1 MRIVALALLATATL
15 SVSRRVDAQQP
26 QPPAPASTQPLQR
39 VQLDSIV
46 AVVGTTPILLSDLF
60 EAINQRRAAGIQL
73 PSDSAGQMAFARDVL
88 NGLIDEEVLVQ
99 RAQADTGVTVDEA
112 DVLNSTEQEMKRQR
126 SRFQSDA
133 DFAAALRQSGFGPP
147 DEYRRWLGEQVRRGA
162 LQRRLVEKLR
172 RAGKIIP
179 VGVTEAEIAEAVQN
193 EKKQLGRKPPTVTFR
208 QIVVPTQASAKALA
222 AARAKAESLHKD
234 IKAGADFELLA
245 KRESMDTTTNK
256 NGGDLGWQRRQTI
269 PGYEQLD
276 ALLFVLNPGQL
287 GPVVETPDGYHV
299 VRVDRVRPGEVKA
312 RQILIR
318 PAYDSSD
325 IARAHVRADSVLA
338 LWKAGQLPLDTL
350 YARYHDPIEEKG
362 SLQPF
367 PRSELPESYATAFA
381 AGKPNEFVG
390 PFRIEDAARG
400 VPKYVVAQLI
410 DVDSGGEYTDAELR
424 DRLRESLAEAKAIRR
439 LIDTLKKETYVS
451 VRL

>member
-1 MRIVALALLATATL
+1 MRFLAAAIVFATTL
-15 SVSRRVDAQQP
+15 GASARGAAQQP
-26 QPPAPASTQPLQR
+26 QPQQPPSTPR
-39 VQLDSIV
+39 VALDSIV

-60 EAINQRRAAGIQL
+60 EAINQRRASGAQL
-73 PSDSAGQMAFARDVL
+73 PNDSAGQVAFARDVL

-99 RAQADTGVTVDEA
+99 RALADTGVTVDEA
-112 DVLNSTEQEMKRQR
+112 DILNTVEQEMKRQR
-126 SRFQSDA
+126 SRFQTDA
-133 DFAAALRQSGFGPP
+133 EFAAALRQSGFGPP

-162 LQRRLVEKLR
+162 LQRRLVAKLR
-172 RAGKIIP
+172 QAGKIIP
-179 VGVTEAEIAEAVQN
+179 VGVTEAEIAEAVDKERAN
-193 EKKQLGRKPPTVTFR
+193 LGRKPPTVTFR
-208 QIVVPTQASAKALA
+208 QVVVPTQASAKALA
-222 AARAKAESLHKD
+222 AAHAKADSLLKD
-234 IKAGADFELLA
+234 IRGGADFELLA

-269 PGYEQLD
+269 PGYEGLD
-276 ALLFVLNPGQL
+276 ALLFTLNPGQV
-287 GPVVETPDGYHV
+287 GPIVQTPDGFHV

-318 PAYDSSD
+318 PVYDSTD
-325 IARAHVRADSVLA
+325 IARAKVRADSVLV
-338 LWKAGQLPLDTL
+338 LWKAGQISLDSL

-367 PRSELPESYATAFA
+367 PRSELPPSYSTAFA
-381 AGKPNEFVG
+381 DAKPNEFVA

-400 VPKYVVAQLI
+400 VPKFVVAQLLE
-410 DVDSGGEYTDAELR
+410 VDAGGEYTIAELR

>member
-1 MRIVALALLATATL
+1 MKRVFAVALLAATTFGASL
-15 SVSRRVDAQQP
+15 AAGAQQP
-26 QPPAPASTQPLQR
+26 QPAPAQPGPR
-39 VQLDSIV
+39 IALDSIV

-60 EAINQRRAAGIQL
+60 EAINQRRAAGVQL
-73 PSDSAGQMAFARDVL
+73 PNDSAGQLAFARDVL
-88 NGLIDEEVLVQ
+88 SGLIDEEVLVQ
-99 RAQADTGVTVDEA
+99 RALSDTGVTVDEA
-112 DVLNSTEQEMKRQR
+112 DILNSIETEMKRQR
-126 SRFQSDA
+126 SRFQTDA
-133 DFAAALRQSGFGPP
+133 EFAAALRQSGFGPP

-162 LQRRLVEKLR
+162 LQRRLVAKLR
-172 RAGKIIP
+172 QTGKIIP
-179 VGVTEAEIAEAVQN
+179 VGVTEAEIAEAAKT
-193 EKKQLGRKPPTVTFR
+193 ERERLGRKPATVTFR
-208 QIVVPTQASAKALA
+208 QVVIPTTASAKALA
-222 AARAKAESLHKD
+222 AARAKAESLYKD

-276 ALLFVLNPGQL
+276 ALLFAINPGQV
-287 GPVVETPDGYHV
+287 GPVVETPDGFHV

-318 PAYDSSD
+318 PVYDSTD
-325 IARAHVRADSVLA
+325 IARARVRADSVLA
-338 LWKAGQLPLDTL
+338 VWKAGQIPLDTL

-367 PRSELPESYATAFA
+367 PRSELPQSYATAFGE
-381 AGKPNEFVG
+381 GKPNDFVG

-400 VPKYVVAQLI
+400 VPKFVVAQLI
-410 DVDSGGEYTDAELR
+410 EVDSGGEYSDAELR
-424 DRLRESLAEAKAIRR
+424 ERLRESLAEAKAIRR